1 MGLVRSFARVAGRAV
16 AGALP
21 ARLLRQP
28 GLFEVWQRK
37 GLHVLPVGYYSPV
50 PDTRELTDAQWRL
63 RDALPGVDMRESDMV
78 ARLERFA
85 AAYGSDFARFPFDRP
100 AAPSTPHAYHRHN
113 GYFESVDGFALYGMI
128 REHRP
133 RRIIEIGSGHS
144 TRLMVHAIEA
154 ARAQHPGYECEL
166 TTIDPVGGEDLR
178 GALPPSAR
186 QIVKPVQEVPLDEFA
201 RLQAGDV
208 LFIDSSHVL
217 RLGSDVQYEM
227 LEILPRVAPGV
238 LVHVH
243 DVFFPGEYPREWVLE
258 RHNFWNEQYILHA
271 FLMFNSAFEVLWCSN
286 WLRVRHE
293 QRLLAAV
300 PGYPEQAAE
309 PVGGGTSFWM
319 RRAR

>member
-1 MGLVRSFARVAGRAV
+1 
-16 AGALP
+16 
-21 ARLLRQP
+21 
-28 GLFEVWQRK
+28 
-37 GLHVLPVGYYSPV
+37 
-50 PDTRELTDAQWRL
+50 
-63 RDALPGVDMRESDMV
+63 MRESDMV

-144 TRLMVHAIEA
+144 TRL
-154 ARAQHPGYECEL
+154 
-166 TTIDPVGGEDLR
+166 
-178 GALPPSAR
+178 
-186 QIVKPVQEVPLDEFA
+186 K
-201 RLQAGDV
+201 
-208 LFIDSSHVL
+208 
-217 RLGSDVQYEM
+217 
-227 LEILPRVAPGV
+227 
-238 LVHVH
+238 
-243 DVFFPGEYPREWVLE
+243 